1 MIIGTKLAMQSQE
14 TYWRA
19 IEYMKRA
26 EYLQK
31 QVIESNSEDL
41 IKKSTTDEMNTKMTE
56 DTYILAFR
64 QYTRAIISFNFFV
77 KMDEESHHKYHS
89 KEHKRRQ
96 FMQ

>member
-1 MIIGTKLAMQSQE
+1 MQCGE
-14 TYWRA
+14 F
-19 IEYMKRA
+19 
-26 EYLQK
+26 LQK
-31 QVIESNSEDL
+31 KVIDSHSEDL

-89 KEHKRRQ
+89 RETKRRI
-96 FMQ
+96 FM